1 MNPELLLADEPT
13 GNLDSRA
20 GELVFDLLHDLC
32 RDRRLSTIMVTHNI
46 KLAERM
52 DHCLTLK
59 DGILS
64 RTDNNP

>member
-1 MNPELLLADEPT
+1 
-13 GNLDSRA
+13 
-20 GELVFDLLHDLC
+20 
-32 RDRRLSTIMVTHNI
+32 MVTHNI